1 MCGMKGIT
9 LIGMPGAGKSTIGKQ
24 LAKKLDYYFL
34 DLDVFI
40 KEKEGRSHAE
50 IAKAKGDAELLR
62 LEEECALGLT
72 LDKTVFSPGGSI
84 VYSEPAMDKL
94 QKETEIFYLE
104 LPFTEIQRRL
114 GRGAKNRGIIGLP
127 GQGLAEKGL
136 QGLYDERSALYKK
149 FAHHIINCHYIS
161 DEEVVKQIHAIL

>member
-1 MCGMKGIT
+1 MRGIT

-34 DLDVFI
+34 DLDVLI
-40 KEKEGRSHAE
+40 KEKEGQTHAA
-50 IAKAKGDAELLR
+50 IAKSKGDTELLR
-62 LEEECALGLT
+62 LEEEYALGLT

-94 QKETEIFYLE
+94 RKETEIFYLE

-114 GRGAKNRGIIGLP
+114 GRGAKDRGII
-127 GQGLAEKGL
+127 GLAEKGL
-136 QGLYDERSALYKK
+136 RGLYDERSVLYKK
-149 FAHHIINCHYIS
+149 FADHIINCHRVS
-161 DEEVVKQIHAIL
+161 DEDVVKEINAFL